1 MEATDH
7 EQSSAGAFEKVVRH
21 EHWNEA
27 KARRLAARLVDDQTC
42 SLTWLGDG
50 GQLRPRPSAR
60 SAVCILCLLE
70 ANSDDDMP
78 TRRRFLKRVA
88 AAGGASLLYE
98 AMAGLGLLAA
108 PTQTRFELSGRVS
121 GIRVLVLGGG
131 LAGLTVAYELGKVGY
146 DCRVLEARG
155 RPGGRVFTVRRGTVS
170 EEDGPGQ
177 TAAFDDGLYF
187 NAGAMRISHHHRTTL
202 GYCREL
208 HVPVEVFVADSDSAY
223 LYQTRSSTLTGR
235 RIRLREARADF
246 DGYVAELLS
255 KAPAQ
260 PQLDQPLTNE
270 DRERLLA
277 YLSRLGALDQQRKYR
292 GSPRRSGYDHWSEP
306 LPLRDLLGAN
316 FDFAL
321 GIDWDSQ
328 PTMMQVVGGM
338 DRLPAALAS
347 QLGNRVVYRAA
358 VREIRQSERGVWVIY
373 ADADGRLRRVDAD
386 YCVCTIPLPV
396 LSALQKDLS
405 HAVQS
410 AISAASY
417 DGAGKIGLQF
427 RRRFWEEDDE
437 IYGGRS
443 WTDQEIGQI
452 IYPSHGFQGRKG
464 LLVGYYL
471 DFKRTMR
478 DRSPAERQRIA
489 LEQGA
494 GMHPQYKTE
503 FESAFSV
510 SWPRVPWSRGSWR
523 SETATAHE
531 TLAALRQSDGRV
543 HFAGDYM
550 TNMSSWMQGAFD
562 SAREVAMAIHTRAL
576 ARR

>member
-1 MEATDH
+1 M
-7 EQSSAGAFEKVVRH
+7 
-21 EHWNEA
+21 
-27 KARRLAARLVDDQTC
+27 
-42 SLTWLGDG
+42 
-50 GQLRPRPSAR
+50 
-60 SAVCILCLLE
+60 
-70 ANSDDDMP
+70 
-78 TRRRFLKRVA
+78 
-88 AAGGASLLYE
+88 YE
-98 AMAGLGLLAA
+98 AMTGLGLLAA
-108 PTQTRFELSGRVS
+108 PAQTRFDLSGRVS

-131 LAGLTVAYELGKVGY
+131 LAGLTVAYELKKVGY
-146 DCRVLEARG
+146 DCRVLEARA
-155 RPGGRVFTVRRGTVS
+155 RPGGRVFTVRRGTTS
-170 EEDGPGQ
+170 EEDGAGQ
-177 TAAFDDGLYF
+177 TAAFDEGLYF
-187 NAGAMRISHHHRTTL
+187 NAGPMRISHHHHTTL
-202 GYCREL
+202 AYCREL
-208 HVPVEVFVADSDSAY
+208 RVPVEVFVADSDSAY
-223 LYQTRSSTLTGR
+223 LYQARSSSPFSGR

-246 DGYVAELLS
+246 DGYVAEFLS
-255 KAPAQ
+255 KALSQA
-260 PQLDQPLTNE
+260 QLDQPLTNE

-277 YLSRLGALDQQRKYR
+277 YLRRAGALDAQRQYR
-292 GSPRRSGYDHWSEP
+292 GSPRRSGYDQQSEP
-306 LPLRDLLGAN
+306 LSLRDLLGAN

-338 DRLPAALAS
+338 DRLPAALAA
-347 QLGNRVVYRAA
+347 QLGKRIVYRAA

-396 LSALQKDLS
+396 LSELQKDLS
-405 HAVQS
+405 QPVQS
-410 AISAASY
+410 AIAASSY

-427 RRRFWEEDDE
+427 KRRFWEQDDD

-443 WTDQEIGQI
+443 WTDQEVGQI

-464 LLVGYYL
+464 VLVGYYL

-478 DRSPAERQRIA
+478 GRTPAERQQIA

-503 FESAFSV
+503 FETAFSV

-523 SETATAHE
+523 SETEKAHE
-531 TLAALRQSDGRV
+531 ALAALRQPDGRV

-562 SAREVAMAIHTRAL
+562 SAREVAMAIHTRAH
-576 ARR
+576 ARG